1 MPIRFIQI
9 SLIGICLLTLTSC
22 SFSHIYNR
30 LTADYIEHKI
40 ARLHVEKDL
49 KKVQKQFPDNIEHLE
64 QLIIENKN
72 NKELHVFAAQ
82 AYYSYAF
89 SFIEDTDIHHARS
102 LYYQAYRHAIS
113 ALAGHGISRSD
124 LLGQATH
131 LSYKISTL
139 KKEAVA
145 ALYWSAICWAKII
158 EIEQPNLLL
167 YLQLNKT
174 ATLMDQVIKL
184 DDTYNL
190 YGPYLFFAVYYYGQP
205 SFIGGNDFTANKYFK
220 RAREL
225 NHNRLLIIDFLQ
237 LKYSNGR
244 IKKETYTQR
253 LQSIINAPD
262 DLYPE
267 QALMNAVAKQKALE
281 LLSASQNKFTSNQ

>member
-1 MPIRFIQI
+1 MPMRFIQI
-9 SLIGICLLTLTSC
+9 SMIGICLLTLTSC
-22 SFSHIYNR
+22 SLSHIYNS
-30 LTADYIEHKI
+30 LTSNYIEDEI
-40 ARLHVEKDL
+40 ALLNREKDL
-49 KKVQKQFPDNIEHLE
+49 EKVRKQFPDNIEHLE
-64 QLIIENKN
+64 RLITENRN

-102 LYYQAYRHAIS
+102 LYYQAYSHAIS
-113 ALAGHGISRSD
+113 ALAWHGISRPD
-124 LLGQATH
+124 LLGKATH

-139 KKEAVA
+139 KREAVA
-145 ALYWSAICWAKII
+145 ALYWSALSWAKII

-174 ATLMDQVIKL
+174 AILMNQVIKL

-190 YGPYLFFAVYYYGQP
+190 YGPYLFFAMYYYMRP
-205 SFIGGNDFTANKYFK
+205 SFIGSNDFIANKYFN
-220 RAREL
+220 RARAL

-253 LQSIINAPD
+253 LQSIINAPV

-267 QALMNAVAKQKALE
+267 QALMNAVAKQKALQ
-281 LLSASQNKFTSNQ
+281 LLSTSQNKFTNTH